1 MFDPTPIQAR
11 LLQAVQ
17 NLAADNWREAH
28 RNGGDGE
35 LSTASRAHID
45 LGDRARRQLEQV
57 ATAVGVP
64 APVLAYHRAVGERGQ
79 RYRPGQAL
87 LSSDRPSREDLLAG
101 YQQLVHELQ
110 DRAGDGAAAA
120 SQNLLDRSVF
130 AAYRQSLGAAWQRVG
145 AIGHVLDLNE
155 AERAAVWTRGDA
167 SWLTAVAEQT
177 AVADRKALLARVIL
191 TAAEEPSVALMP
203 LAVLN
208 QAGVTAADIAAQM
221 PMGPDE
227 MVERLATALRAKG
240 LAPGTG
246 IDAAIAATGIDTHT
260 GPEPGDPA
268 PDSRTTDASPGPEIG
283 PGL

>member
-11 LLQAVQ
+11 LVQAVQ

-35 LSTASRAHID
+35 LPAASRAHIG

-57 ATAVGVP
+57 AIAVGVP
-64 APVLAYHRAVGERGQ
+64 VPVLAYHRAVGERGQ

-101 YQQLVHELQ
+101 YQQLVHDLQ

-145 AIGHVLDLNE
+145 AIGHVLDINE
-155 AERAAVWTRGDA
+155 AERAAVWTRGDTD
-167 SWLTAVAEQT
+167 WLTSIT
-177 AVADRKALLARVIL
+177 ARTAGADRKALLARVIL
-191 TAAEEPSVALMP
+191 TAAEEPSVALLP
-203 LAVLN
+203 LAVFTG
-208 QAGVTAADIAAQM
+208 AGVTAADISAQM
-221 PMGPDE
+221 PMGPDD
-227 MVERLATALRAKG
+227 MVERLATALRAQG

-246 IDAAIAATGIDTHT
+246 IDAAIAATGLDTHT
-260 GPEPGDPA
+260 GPEPGVPA
-268 PDSRTTDASPGPEIG
+268 LDYRPTDTSPGPEIG
-283 PGL
+283 PGP

>member
-1 MFDPTPIQAR
+1 MFDPTPIQAK

-35 LSTASRAHID
+35 LPAASRAHID

-64 APVLAYHRAVGERGQ
+64 VPVLAYHRAVGQRGQ

-101 YQQLVHELQ
+101 YQQLVHDLQ
-110 DRAGDGAAAA
+110 DRAADAAAAA
-120 SQNLLDRSVF
+120 SQNLPDRSIF

-145 AIGHVLDLNE
+145 AIGHVLDLND
-155 AERAAVWTRGDA
+155 AERAAVWTHGDTD
-167 SWLTAVAEQT
+167 WLTATAEQT
-177 AVADRKALLARVIL
+177 AGADRKALLTRMIL

-208 QAGVTAADIAAQM
+208 QAGVTAADISAQM
-221 PMGPDE
+221 PMGPDD
-227 MVERLATALRAKG
+227 MVERLTTALRAKG

-268 PDSRTTDASPGPEIG
+268 PDYRPTDSSPGPEIG
-283 PGL
+283 PGP